1 VQSDV
6 RDIDAVRNA
15 IAEPW
20 SSSQAEGQI
29 NRLKSLKRA
38 MFGRAGIEAGAN
50 TANPINSPPQKV
62 TKTPISC
69 NVTMWSPIDD
79 GGIITAAT

>member
-1 VQSDV
+1 MQSDV

-20 SSSQAEGQI
+20 SSSQAEGKI

-50 TANPINSPPQKV
+50 AANPIKFTSSESDEDPNFVQRDNVV
-62 TKTPISC
+62 TH
-69 NVTMWSPIDD
+69 
-79 GGIITAAT
+79 